1 MSGRSNVVFWLSKH
15 AIEPTD
21 DAVERILAAAK
32 QSSRV
37 LTEEEILALVP
48 SSARH

>member
-1 MSGRSNVVFWLSKH
+1 MSGRSNVIYWLGKRGIAASEEV
-15 AIEPTD
+15 AD
-21 DAVERILAAAK
+21 RILAAAK